1 MRKKCAGKFRPTC
14 GETRSRR
21 FRRVRRRGRKC
32 RCSGAPATYQRS
44 LHYILAHYPITAS
57 SIQFCLLCCQ
67 PEPIPRLLN
76 CQGITACAMKTLQTT
91 CLIGVSH
98 RHAMQDLVSS
108 GTLHHPDL
116 KETIGD
122 LTLPAT
128 GSTIAVRRQCLQI
141 WERTSDFN
149 AAKTLGL
156 ASVGYLGPCCTAQ
169 KQGFDCEGV

>member
-1 MRKKCAGKFRPTC
+1 MR
-14 GETRSRR
+14 GETSAKLRGNSAQRR
-21 FRRVRRRGRKC
+21 FGRVRRRSRKC

-108 GTLHHPDL
+108 ATLHHPDL
-116 KETIGD
+116 REAIGS
-122 LTLPAT
+122 LTLPASMSILLSVLSSRTEARCAEAT
-128 GSTIAVRRQCLQI
+128 GGDWCQQQLQFQVK
-141 WERTSDFN
+141 S
-149 AAKTLGL
+149 
-156 ASVGYLGPCCTAQ
+156 SVQHQA
-169 KQGFDCEGV
+169 